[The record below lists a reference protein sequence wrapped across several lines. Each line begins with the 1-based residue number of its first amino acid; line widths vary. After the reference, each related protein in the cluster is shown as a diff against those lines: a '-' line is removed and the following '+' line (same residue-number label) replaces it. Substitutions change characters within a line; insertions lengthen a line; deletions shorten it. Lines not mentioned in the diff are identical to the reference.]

1 MTKKITWVAVLD
13 HQRLQVYRTE
23 PPRWR
28 LLREEDPAREQPLPR
43 SSEIISDREGR
54 SFDSLGGQRH
64 AMQPHSD
71 PREIEARRFLAS
83 IATDLLQAKR
93 AGRYQRL
100 VIVAPPKAM
109 GELRGLL
116 PAELAEVVAA
126 ELTEDLTRM
135 PLKEL
140 EGHLARREVLPLRG

>member
-1 MTKKITWVAVLD
+1 MRRETTWVVVADGARARILEALGVGAG
-13 HQRLQVYRTE
+13 
-23 PPRWR
+23 
-28 LLREEDPAREQPLPR
+28 LRQIENGTMAGSRDLA
-43 SSEIISDREGR
+43 SEIGSDREGR

-71 PREIEARRFLAS
+71 PREIEARRFVAS
-83 IATDLLQAKR
+83 IAADLLQAR
-93 AGRYQRL
+93 RDDRYQRL

-116 PAELAEVVAA
+116 PAAVAEVVAA

-140 EGHLARREVLPLRG
+140 ESLLARREILPLRG

>member
-1 MTKKITWVAVLD
+1 MTKSITWIAVLD
-13 HQRLQVYRTE
+13 HQRLRVYRTE
-23 PPRWR
+23 PPRWT
-28 LLREEDPAREQPLPR
+28 LSQEQDTARDRQLPR
-43 SSEIISDREGR
+43 SSEIGSDREGR

-71 PREIEARRFLAS
+71 PREIEARRFVAS
-83 IATDLLQAKR
+83 IAADLLQAR
-93 AGRYQRL
+93 RDDRYQRL

-116 PAELAEVVAA
+116 PAAVAEVVAA

-140 EGHLARREVLPLRG
+140 ESLLARREILPLRG